1 MNLLPAFCPDG
12 TGSQDLRLGVYGQLA
27 LGWQESWRAGR
38 MGAAVFYSEAG
49 PQEDVNHGPPS
60 LWREAASLEWVGRD
74 WGAVMRRVSRKDP
87 PSEITRSSSLGFS
100 VGRLPRKRESGPVP
114 PRRPAFRQIRGVRLW
129 FERLTFHNC
138 FVSFKCK
145 PA

>member
-49 PQEDVNHGPPS
+49 IQEGVNHGPPCLS
-60 LWREAASLEWVGRD
+60 REAASLKWVGRD
-74 WGAVMRRVSRKDP
+74 WGAVMPRGSRKDP
-87 PSEITRSSSLGFS
+87 PSETTWSSSLGFS
-100 VGRLPRKRESGPVP
+100 VGRLPREREGVAQCLCGCQSSFRSEESDSGLH
-114 PRRPAFRQIRGVRLW
+114 G
-129 FERLTFHNC
+129 
-138 FVSFKCK
+138 
-145 PA
+145 